1 MAILQLCIWICF
13 DIFQDQKQ
21 SDDNGQEA
29 NQGRELLSNE
39 ASSGEYMTDERTLSD
54 MLFNLDK
61 IDMMDRIF
69 LGEDH
74 SQDLGRILTLEV
86 PFHVIIILNV

>member
-1 MAILQLCIWICF
+1 MNFIYIYVY
-13 DIFQDQKQ
+13 IFQDHKQ
-21 SDDNGQEA
+21 SNENGQEA

-61 IDMMDRIF
+61 IDMIDRIF
-69 LGEDH
+69 LREDH
-74 SQDLGRILTLEV
+74 SQDLGRISNLDV
-86 PFHVIIILNV
+86 PFHVIILSV

>member
-1 MAILQLCIWICF
+1 LDLQLP
-13 DIFQDQKQ
+13 
-21 SDDNGQEA
+21 
-29 NQGRELLSNE
+29 E

-61 IDMMDRIF
+61 IDMIDRIF

-74 SQDLGRILTLEV
+74 SQDLGNRI
-86 PFHVIIILNV
+86 FYDRARKN

>member
-1 MAILQLCIWICF
+1 
-13 DIFQDQKQ
+13 
-21 SDDNGQEA
+21 
-29 NQGRELLSNE
+29 
-39 ASSGEYMTDERTLSD
+39 MTDERTLSD